1 MRKNIKKALIITLS
15 FIIFLT
21 ATSTGVFAWFNQKKG
36 NEIQL
41 NMRSSELF
49 NPTLL
54 ISSNDKKIDYN
65 NQTKYDRNSLEVILK
80 PSDFTYDSN
89 TYTIDFKSSVYI
101 YAYQNIYVKLKMSIT
116 ILSNTQTVVAQ
127 TSNSSTTYDLAVN
140 KPNIVSQTKDL
151 EGYHLYP
158 HEIRKDEPVEVSFT
172 DKLKINQSLEDTDLV
187 KVIITAK
194 AIQANRKDSVW
205 NTHQEITQTEDF
217 TAGDKEVDV
226 KLQGITNSQYTRGL
240 VIDFIKSG
248 TPYEKH
254 TVLWRI
260 NESTPLQKVN
270 LSGNYKVIIYAT
282 NFIKISKITQT
293 ETKIEI
299 TLTYNT
305 TPLEWGYE
313 DIIYSPNIISEW
325 MDGQEYKKDDIVY
338 YQGKY
343 YKVLSNHT
351 SDSGNVPTNKGVY
364 TEISNQYKPQTFF
377 FKDSVV
383 YYNGTFWL
391 ALKDTWDNPTGGSGA
406 WKNLGYNWNNSQ
418 TYLEGNVVYLMKNNI
433 KTWYIATAAVGP
445 NVDPSAAHA
454 SDWKEITFEYNS
466 TKVTTYKQG
475 DIFYRTENNTKVWY
489 YVNYVKNDDPN
500 PSYAS
505 LENDYDNKYGKFQ
518 NPTTFDPTNT
528 DYSNNDLVTY
538 EGKTYYRIIIDD
550 SISKP
555 IPGEETGWNELTE
568 EWQKKSL
575 YKKYQIITYNYRTYV
590 WLGDDYQ
597 NISTGVPSDNNQ
609 FYEITER
616 WVSGNQ
622 YQTGDTVIYNGS
634 LWQAKENM
642 TSSIIPGSSIMHW
655 KEFQIIFDP
664 NRN

>member
-54 ISSNDKKIDYN
+54 ISSNDQKINYN
-65 NQTKYDRNSLEVILK
+65 NQTKYNRNSLEVILK

-240 VIDFIKSG
+240 VIDFIKTTS
-248 TPYEKH
+248 YEKH

-260 NESTPLQKVN
+260 NESTSLQKVN

-343 YKVLSNHT
+343 YKVLSDHT
-351 SDSGNVPTNKGVY
+351 SGTVSGNTPTNQGRY
-364 TEISNQYKPQTFF
+364 AEINNQYKPQTFF

-383 YYNGTFWL
+383 YYSGTFWL

-445 NVDPSAAHA
+445 YVDPSAAHA

-466 TKVTTYKQG
+466 TKVSAYKTG
-475 DIFYRTENNTKVWY
+475 DIFYRTENNIKVWY
-489 YVNYVKNDDPN
+489 YVKNNDHP
-500 PSYAS
+500 YAS
-505 LENDYDNKYGKFQ
+505 LESGDANNKYGKFQ
-518 NPTTFDPTNT
+518 NPTTFNPNT
-528 DYSNNDLVTY
+528 VYSNNDLVTY
-538 EGKTYYRIIIDD
+538 EGKTYYRILSDA
-550 SISKP
+550 ISKP

-568 EWQKKSL
+568 EWQTKSL
-575 YKKYQIITYNYRTYV
+575 YKKYQVVTYNYRTYV

-622 YQTGDTVIYNGS
+622 YQTGDTVI
-634 LWQAKENM
+634 
-642 TSSIIPGSSIMHW
+642 
-655 KEFQIIFDP
+655 
-664 NRN
+664 